1 MKKLVVFCIL
11 ICLISGRIYSQIGG
25 DHVYEFLNL
34 TNSARAGGL
43 GGNLISVKDNDLSL
57 VYGNPSLLN
66 KQMNK
71 HLMLS
76 YVNYFADINYGFISY
91 ARDYGK
97 LGTFAAGIHYINYGD
112 FTGADPTGQITGE
125 FSSSEYSFNILWGKD
140 ITKNLSIGANIKPVY
155 SVFELYESFGFASD
169 IGLTWFNEKTGFT
182 AAFVVKNMGLQ
193 ISTYYGEER
202 GPIPFE
208 IQAGI
213 SKKLSHA
220 PFRLSVIS
228 TNLEKW
234 DLSYTDSQSG
244 SGNIDPATGLLKN
257 ENKFAD
263 FSDKLMR
270 HVIFGIE
277 FLPSNNFMIR
287 LGYNYRRHKEMRLI
301 TRNTFSGFSFGLGFK
316 LSVFTISYSN
326 AIYHVAGTSNLFTIS
341 TNLSEIIIKK

>member
-1 MKKLVVFCIL
+1 MKKITIVCLL
-11 ICLISGRIYSQIGG
+11 ICLSYGRIFSQIGG

-57 VYGNPSLLN
+57 IYGNPSLLN
-66 KQMNK
+66 EKMDN

-97 LGTFAAGIHYINYGD
+97 FGTFAAGIHYINYGN
-112 FTGADPTGQITGE
+112 FIAADPTGLITGE
-125 FSSSEYSFNILWGKD
+125 FSSSEYSLNILWGKA
-140 ITKNLSIGANIKPVY
+140 ITKNLSFGANIKPVY
-155 SVFELYESFGFASD
+155 SVFELYESFGLASD
-169 IGLTWFNEKTGFT
+169 IGLTWFNEKSGFT
-182 AAFVVKNMGLQ
+182 AAVVVKNIGLQ

-228 TNLEKW
+228 TKLEKW
-234 DLSYTDSQSG
+234 DLH
-244 SGNIDPATGLLKN
+244 IP
-257 ENKFAD
+257 
-263 FSDKLMR
+263 
-270 HVIFGIE
+270 I
-277 FLPSNNFMIR
+277 
-287 LGYNYRRHKEMRLI
+287 HK
-301 TRNTFSGFSFGLGFK
+301 T
-316 LSVFTISYSN
+316 VQ
-326 AIYHVAGTSNLFTIS
+326 VTSILQPDY
-341 TNLSEIIIKK
+341 